1 MPNRHYI
8 AGRAFEY
15 RVIRDLQERG
25 FWCIRAAGSKGAVD
39 ILALA
44 KGQILLVQAKTSGK
58 FPRSERDVLA
68 LLAQDLDATP
78 VLVDRAD
85 ARKLTYRRVY
95 FDAKSKGDPFEPMA
109 ETNFVSCITHDDCR
123 VDS

>member
-1 MPNRHYI
+1 MPNRNYVR
-8 AGRAFEY
+8 GRAFEY

-39 ILALA
+39 VLALA

-58 FPRSERDVLA
+58 FPRSEREVLV
-68 LLAQDLDATP
+68 LLAESLDATP
-78 VLVDRAD
+78 VLVDRVD

-95 FDAKSKGDPFEPMA
+95 RDAKGDAFEPVV
-109 ETNFVSCITHDDCR
+109 ETNFVSCVTRDDCR